1 MIQTTIQTKYGK
13 VNIDFFGK
21 QFSSNIVQSDWN
33 QWIKDSISN
42 HYSIE
47 RNTIFSA
54 NQVHG
59 DTILNTKYIKDSFQS
74 IHSNH
79 PILSINSQ
87 NLGLSTQ
94 ANEYLNGDA
103 IYSTNTNES
112 LVVRTADCVPIAVWS
127 YDFPFVCM
135 VHSGWKGTYL
145 GILNK
150 VYNLILEESS
160 KLEMAFPKIG
170 FAIGPRIFGI
180 DYEVEIDVASHFLN
194 TNGILD
200 SYQIKGSNIKKYKL
214 DLGVVIKD
222 QIKILNPSAVVFDF
236 SVNTFQSND
245 WFSHRNGEVGR
256 NLNIISI
263 TP

>member
-1 MIQTTIQTKYGK
+1 
-13 VNIDFFGK
+13 
-21 QFSSNIVQSDWN
+21 
-33 QWIKDSISN
+33 
-42 HYSIE
+42 
-47 RNTIFSA
+47 
-54 NQVHG
+54 
-59 DTILNTKYIKDSFQS
+59 
-74 IHSNH
+74 
-79 PILSINSQ
+79 
-87 NLGLSTQ
+87 
-94 ANEYLNGDA
+94 
-103 IYSTNTNES
+103 

-150 VYNLILEESS
+150 VYKMILEESS
-160 KLEMAFPKIG
+160 KFGIAFPKIG
-170 FAIGPRIFGI
+170 CAIGPRIFGE

-194 TNGILD
+194 TRGITD
-200 SYQIKGSNIKKYKL
+200 SYQIKGSNIDKYKL
-214 DLGVVIKD
+214 DLGIIIKD
-222 QIKILNPSAVVFDF
+222 QIKILNPTAIVFDF